1 VRRNGEEYRLGM
13 RRRDFIALAGGAA
26 AAWPLAVAAQQV
38 KVPVIGFLSGLGEND
53 LRYLADA
60 FRRGLNE
67 SGYVDGRNVAI
78 EFRFAENHPDRLS
91 VLANDLVVREVS
103 AIVATGGGNAILAAK
118 AATKTIPIVFT
129 AGDDPVQAGYVES
142 LNRPGGN
149 VTGITFFASLLVGK
163 GMSLLHEVVPRA
175 STVGMLVNNAS
186 FEARPQL
193 ASAQEAAHVLGVQL
207 LVLPASNPGDIAAAF
222 TTMRE
227 RQAGALLI
235 GGDAYL
241 ASRIPEIVTLT
252 LRDRMPALF
261 FNREFAAEGGLM
273 SYGADIGD
281 GFRRAATY
289 VGRILKGEKPSG
301 LPVDQATRIEFVVN
315 LKTAKAFG
323 LEVPP
328 QLAAR
333 ADEVIE

>member
-1 VRRNGEEYRLGM
+1 M

-26 AAWPLAVAAQQV
+26 AGWPLAAWAQQRN
-38 KVPVIGFLSGLGEND
+38 VPVIGFLSGVGEND

-78 EFRFAENHPDRLS
+78 EFRFAENHPDRLPA
-91 VLANDLVVREVS
+91 LANDLVSRQVA
-103 AIVATGGGNAILAAK
+103 AIVATGGGNAVLAAK

-129 AGDDPVQAGYVES
+129 AGDDPVRAGYVES

-149 VTGITFFASLLVGK
+149 LTGVAFFAALLPGK
-163 GMSLLHEVVPRA
+163 GLSLLHEVVPKA
-175 STVGMLVNNAS
+175 SIVGMLVNSAS
-186 FEARPQL
+186 FETQQQL
-193 ASAQEAAHVLGVQL
+193 VSAQEAARVLGLQL
-207 LVLPASNPGDIAAAF
+207 LALPASNTDDIAAAF
-222 TTMRE
+222 ATMRE

-235 GGDAYL
+235 AGDPYFG
-241 ASRIPEIVTLT
+241 SRLPEIAALT
-252 LRDRMPALF
+252 LRNAMPALYF
-261 FNREFAAEGGLM
+261 TREFARQGGLM

>member
-1 VRRNGEEYRLGM
+1 M

-26 AAWPLAVAAQQV
+26 AAWPLAPAAQQG
-38 KVPVIGFLSGLGEND
+38 KVPVLGFLSGIGPND
-53 LRYLADA
+53 LRYLAAA

-67 SGYVDGRNVAI
+67 AGYVEGRNVAI
-78 EFRFAENHPDRLS
+78 EFRFAENHPDRLPA
-91 VLANDLVVREVS
+91 LANDLVGREVA
-103 AIVATGGGNAILAAK
+103 AILATGGGNSILAAK

-129 AGDDPVQAGYVES
+129 AGDDPVHAGYVES

-163 GMSLLHEVVPRA
+163 GLSLLHEVVPKA

-186 FEARPQL
+186 FEAQPQL
-193 ASAQEAAHVLGVQL
+193 ASAQEAARVLGVQL
-207 LVLPASNPGDIAAAF
+207 LVLPASNPSDIATAF

-235 GGDAYL
+235 GGDPYL
-241 ASRIPEIVTLT
+241 ASQIPEIAALT

-261 FNREFAAEGGLM
+261 FNREFAAQGGLM
-273 SYGADIGD
+273 TYGADIGD
-281 GFRRAATY
+281 GFRRAAMY
-289 VGRILKGEKPSG
+289 VGRILKGEKPSD
-301 LPVDQATRIEFVVN
+301 LPVDQATRIEFVIN
-315 LKTAKAFG
+315 LKTAKTLG

>member
-1 VRRNGEEYRLGM
+1 M
-13 RRRDFIALAGGAA
+13 RRRDFIALVGGAA
-26 AAWPLAVAAQQV
+26 AAWPRAASGQQR
-38 KVPVIGFLSGLGEND
+38 KVPVIGFLSGVGSND

-67 SGYVDGRNVAI
+67 AGYVDGRNVTI
-78 EFRFAENHPDRLS
+78 EFRFAENHPDRLP
-91 VLANDLVVREVS
+91 VLANDLVGHEVS
-103 AIVATGGGNAILAAK
+103 AIIATGGGNAILAAK

-149 VTGITFFASLLVGK
+149 VTGITFFASVLVGK
-163 GMSLLHEVVPRA
+163 GLSLLHEVVPKA
-175 STVGMLVNNAS
+175 STVGMLVNHTS
-186 FEARPQL
+186 FEAQPQL
-193 ASAQEAAHVLGVQL
+193 VSAQEAARVLGVQL
-207 LVLPASNPGDIAAAF
+207 LVLPASNPDDIAAAF

-235 GGDAYL
+235 GGDPYL
-241 ASRIPEIVTLT
+241 ASQISEIVALT

-281 GFRRAATY
+281 GFRRAAMY
-289 VGRILKGEKPSG
+289 VGRILKGEKPSD
-301 LPVDQATRIEFVVN
+301 LPVDQATRIEFVIN
-315 LKTAKAFG
+315 LKTAKALG